1 MRIEILVIGSGP
13 GGLLAATLLA
23 ENGCDVILL
32 EKGVL
37 KVEDVEPYSKEELQS
52 LYNQSGVSVALGNPR
67 VVFAE
72 GCCVGGGSEI
82 NSGLYHRLPE
92 SVFEEWQQHYEIQ
105 GYNYDSLKNHFQ
117 AVEKDLSVSF
127 LPYPASDASLKLKDG
142 AEKLNWNVR
151 EIPRW
156 VKYTKLSET
165 EFQSEKQTMS
175 EVYLSRFLKA
185 GGKLFS
191 ETEATLIDRQDSSNF
206 WKVSIRTEN
215 QELMTQGVKDIH
227 AKYIFVAGGS
237 VFSPTLLLKSSLGQ
251 NIGKSL
257 RMHVT
262 AKVTAE
268 FSEKVNYKGM
278 GVPVHQVKEFSPKFS
293 FGGSIS
299 SLPFLAVSL
308 IDYPEILA
316 KIEGLWEHMA
326 VYYAMASVGVGNIRI
341 IPKVAKPIVTYK
353 LNSGELRQ
361 ISEATRLLSKLLFA
375 AGAKRLMPVQPNAS
389 VINNPDELYKLP
401 NKLDAKNANLMT
413 IHLMG
418 SCPSGENMD
427 KCAVNSF
434 GKLHGESSIYV
445 CDASILCASTTVNP
459 QGSIMAMV
467 RNNVHAFLEDTV
479 RKR

>member
-1 MRIEILVIGSGP
+1 MRTQVLVVGSGP

-23 ENGCDVILL
+23 ENGHEVILL
-32 EKGVL
+32 DKGIL
-37 KVEDVEPYSKEELQS
+37 KSREIEPYSREELQT

-72 GCCVGGGSEI
+72 GCCVGGGSEV

-92 SVFEEWQQHYEIQ
+92 SIFNEWKQQYDIQ
-105 GYNYDSLKNHFQ
+105 GYDYKDLKEHFET
-117 AVEKDLSVSF
+117 VERDLSVSL
-127 LPYPASDASLKLKDG
+127 LPYDASAASLKLKVG
-142 AEKLNWNVR
+142 AEKLNWDVR
-151 EIPRW
+151 EIPKW
-156 VKYTKLSET
+156 VKYTKCSKNDIK
-165 EFQSEKQTMS
+165 SEKQS
-175 EVYLSRFLKA
+175 LSVVYLPRFLKA

-191 ETEATLIDRQDSSNF
+191 ETEVVYLEKQDSSGR
-206 WKVSIRTEN
+206 WQVSIRTKN
-215 QELMTQGVKDIH
+215 QDLMKQDVTGFQADFV
-227 AKYIFVAGGS
+227 FVAGGS
-237 VFSPTLLLKSSLGQ
+237 VFSPTLLMKSNIGR

-262 AKVTAE
+262 AKVIAE
-268 FSEKVNYKGM
+268 FDEKVNHPGM

-299 SLPFLAVSL
+299 SLPYLAVAL
-308 IDYPEILA
+308 IDYPELLTNL
-316 KIEGLWEHMA
+316 EGLWEHLA
-326 VYYAMASVGVGNIRI
+326 VYYAMASVGVGNIRV

-361 ISEATRLLSKLLFA
+361 MSEATRLLSKLLFA

-389 VINNPDELYKLP
+389 AINSPDELYKLP

-418 SCPSGENMD
+418 SCPSGENMA

-434 GKLHGESSIYV
+434 GKLHGESNIYV

-459 QGSIMAMV
+459 QGAIMAMV

-479 RKR
+479 RTR